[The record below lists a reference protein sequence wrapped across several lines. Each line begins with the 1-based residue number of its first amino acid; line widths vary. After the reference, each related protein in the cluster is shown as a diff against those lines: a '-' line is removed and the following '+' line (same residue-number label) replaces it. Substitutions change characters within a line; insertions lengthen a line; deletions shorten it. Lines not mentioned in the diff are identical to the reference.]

1 MSEQGSPPQL
11 YSSKAMYPL
20 VFLFAIGAA
29 HAVVAGYAPSIRRKH
44 QAESVDNF
52 LEKLHHV
59 ANDTLFNE
67 MMGASVGA
75 DVNHLTTHGK
85 DIMLMVFF
93 YSLARR
99 DCHHNPQCLGTSIH
113 CVVAQ
118 RRLSLIS
125 HLDQPTHCFSV
136 QQGCQVFAHTN

>member
-85 DIMLMVFF
+85 DIILMVVFF
-93 YSLARR
+93 
-99 DCHHNPQCLGTSIH
+99 
-113 CVVAQ
+113 
-118 RRLSLIS
+118 
-125 HLDQPTHCFSV
+125 
-136 QQGCQVFAHTN
+136 FASQA